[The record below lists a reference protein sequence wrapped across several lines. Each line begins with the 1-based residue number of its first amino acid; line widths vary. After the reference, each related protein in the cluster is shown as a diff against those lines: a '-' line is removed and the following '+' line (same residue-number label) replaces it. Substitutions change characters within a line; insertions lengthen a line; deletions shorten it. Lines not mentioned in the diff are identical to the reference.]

1 MQISKLTDHHQNGC
15 VLFEIPRARASL
27 DSYTYEI
34 FEAVTAVN
42 AKLVDKKVSND
53 VTEIEHVEGY
63 VAPQFSS
70 VTPVYSTP
78 EDVHNFNIWYYE
90 QVAKKSTNPKRKN
103 LKETEDVY
111 KYLNKSENMSH
122 CKSCSCTVTKTNAYT
137 EARDLVKL
145 WLFFADHDMASV
157 NNHK

>member
-1 MQISKLTDHHQNGC
+1 MIS
-15 VLFEIPRARASL
+15 
-27 DSYTYEI
+27 
-34 FEAVTAVN
+34 
-42 AKLVDKKVSND
+42 
-53 VTEIEHVEGY
+53 EIEHVEVY

-90 QVAKKSTNPKRKN
+90 KVGKKSTNPKRKN

-122 CKSCSCTVTKTNAYT
+122 CKSCSCTVTKTNADT
-137 EARDLVKL
+137 EARDYVATKVFSPTS
-145 WLFFADHDMASV
+145 WQH
-157 NNHK
+157 